1 MYVDGLRVIPLF
13 LPTEKEPRLTFALV
27 IPVFGVR
34 LTKALLLRAPFDD
47 DRLLCGFLSLK
58 LCAVDCFLPLLLV
71 FTGVPVLN
79 REKEEA
85 RRDAF
90 NFTATLARAFAFLAT
105 LIGLGPINCC
115 IFSSSCIVTV
125 LRRGC
130 FFTVG
135 VAGEPDG

>member
-1 MYVDGLRVIPLF
+1 MAFEQYHCFYQRRAAF
-13 LPTEKEPRLTFALV
+13 NFQLV
-27 IPVFGVR
+27 IEVFGVR
-34 LTKALLLRAPFDD
+34 LTRSLLLRAPFDD
-47 DRLLCGFLSLK
+47 DRLLCGFSLK